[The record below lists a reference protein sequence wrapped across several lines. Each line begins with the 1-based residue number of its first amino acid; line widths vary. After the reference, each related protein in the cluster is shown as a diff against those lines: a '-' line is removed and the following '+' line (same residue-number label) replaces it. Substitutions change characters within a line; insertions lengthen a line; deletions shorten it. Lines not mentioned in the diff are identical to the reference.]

1 MKIKI
6 LASAMALTL
15 CSSAFAA
22 QVPENVTLANEQTLI
37 WGVAGEVPTL
47 DPTKSSDTASNKI
60 ISDLFEGL
68 MIRNPEGEVVP
79 GLAKDWEISDDGL
92 KYTFHLRDAKWSD
105 GEPITAD
112 DVIFTLRRVVDP
124 VTGAPYAWY
133 LGTAKPPIFRT
144 QKRSLTA
151 KSQQSNSEL
160 KPLTITRLSLP
171 WNVVRLTSPIC

>member
-1 MKIKI
+1 
-6 LASAMALTL
+6 
-15 CSSAFAA
+15 
-22 QVPENVTLANEQTLI
+22 
-37 WGVAGEVPTL
+37 
-47 DPTKSSDTASNKI
+47 
-60 ISDLFEGL
+60 

-133 LGTAKPPIFRT
+133 LGTANIKNAKAIT
-144 QKRSLTA
+144 DA
-151 KSQQSNSEL
+151 KSQQSNLGL